1 MPNNSRKLKIML
13 ECFFYCIQT
22 HFRKKYSGFQYGDH
36 LTYLEGR
43 IKLAQERAL
52 EQADIDS
59 LASYGDNDDN
69 FTIVDEDRVCP
80 IKYNQ
85 LYCAYIR

>member
-1 MPNNSRKLKIML
+1 MAKIKNLLVCMYFI
-13 ECFFYCIQT
+13 CFKIII
-22 HFRKKYSGFQYGDH
+22 SFQYGDH

-69 FTIVDEDRVCP
+69 FTIVDEDRVGLM
-80 IKYNQ
+80 K
-85 LYCAYIR
+85 